1 MSSSIAAAAASST
14 TTPVRNSNSNNNNDN
29 IAGRTTEEEKGYV
42 HIYTGNG
49 KGKTTA
55 AIGLAVRAMMAG
67 KKVFVGQFVK
77 SEKYHE
83 TKLEAYMNQDQQH
96 LLCINQYGNGCFIYK
111 NEPTHHDKMM
121 AVAGLVECERL
132 LLGISTTIPAQVARS
147 SGAAASDEIID
158 HSGTHYDM
166 IILDELTIAL
176 RYNLID
182 IHDVVRIIQQRTP
195 KIEVVITGRD
205 APHELIQIGDVV
217 TEMNCIKHYYRDQ
230 GVQARDGIER

>member
-1 MSSSIAAAAASST
+1 
-14 TTPVRNSNSNNNNDN
+14 
-29 IAGRTTEEEKGYV
+29 
-42 HIYTGNG
+42 
-49 KGKTTA
+49 
-55 AIGLAVRAMMAG
+55 
-67 KKVFVGQFVK
+67 
-77 SEKYHE
+77 
-83 TKLEAYMNQDQQH
+83 
-96 LLCINQYGNGCFIYK
+96 
-111 NEPTHHDKMM
+111 M

>member
-1 MSSSIAAAAASST
+1 MWAT
-14 TTPVRNSNSNNNNDN
+14 FGNMRRFPVKPIFSAV
-29 IAGRTTEEEKGYV
+29 IEPEYMGRGGWG
-42 HIYTGNG
+42 HQN
-49 KGKTTA
+49 A
-55 AIGLAVRAMMAG
+55 
-67 KKVFVGQFVK
+67 KKVQKTDKTCHSISITRCFIHIF
-77 SEKYHE
+77 
-83 TKLEAYMNQDQQH
+83 
-96 LLCINQYGNGCFIYK
+96 GCFIYK